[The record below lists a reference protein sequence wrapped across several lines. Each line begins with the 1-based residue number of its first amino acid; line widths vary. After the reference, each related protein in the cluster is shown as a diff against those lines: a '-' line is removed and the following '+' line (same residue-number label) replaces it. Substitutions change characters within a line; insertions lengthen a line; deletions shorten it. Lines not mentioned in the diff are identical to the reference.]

1 MLKNNILFKFYY
13 KIKDMF
19 FKLKEI
25 RFLFLIFEFLF
36 LFLLEEMVSF
46 GMIFLMGGGRSFFLE
61 ILGESSLVLLFEFF
75 GVLVVG

>member
-1 MLKNNILFKFYY
+1 
-13 KIKDMF
+13 MF

-36 LFLLEEMVSF
+36 LFLLEEMVNF
-46 GMIFLMGGGRSFFLE
+46 GMIFLMGGGLSFFLE

>member
-46 GMIFLMGGGRSFFLE
+46 GMIFLMGGGLSFFLD

>member
-1 MLKNNILFKFYY
+1 
-13 KIKDMF
+13 MF

-36 LFLLEEMVSF
+36 LFLFEEMVSF
-46 GMIFLMGGGRSFFLE
+46 GMIFLMGGGLSFFLE